1 MKFMLKIIRIIFLNI
16 CLFSSFSSFALENGV
31 VAPDFKLMTAS
42 GKLTGLKDFKGKTVV
57 LEWTNHGCPFV
68 RKHYDSGNMQSL
80 QKKYTQKDII
90 WLSIIS
96 SAEGKQGY
104 VKPDEALADKKK
116 FNSSATDVLLDPKG
130 EVGLRYEAKTT
141 PHMFIISK
149 DGKLVDQGAID
160 SINSTDPNDIKS
172 AENYIE
178 KALDSILSKKP
189 IKVSKTKSYGCSV
202 KY

>member
-1 MKFMLKIIRIIFLNI
+1 MHKIIKN
-16 CLFSSFSSFALENGV
+16 SFFALLLGFSLHTNAIENGAL
-31 VAPDFKLMTAS
+31 APDFKLMAAS
-42 GKLTGLKDFKGKTVV
+42 GKMIGLQDYKGKTIV

-80 QKKYTQKDII
+80 QKKYSEKGII

-104 VKPDEALADKKK
+104 VKPDEALADRKK
-116 FNSSATDVLLDPKG
+116 FNSMATDVLLDPKG
-130 EVGLRYEAKTT
+130 EVGLKYEAKTT

-149 DGKLVDQGAID
+149 EGKLVYQGAID
-160 SINSTDPNDIKS
+160 SINSTDPKDIKAS
-172 AENYIE
+172 ENYIE
-178 KALDSILSKKP
+178 KALDSILSNKA
-189 IKVSKTKSYGCSV
+189 IKISKTKSYGCSV